1 MPQMRIY
8 AYAVTLL
15 AVVLMAFWFA
25 SAGDV
30 NQLRAQVR
38 DLERQVLETESRAD
52 RAEGDL
58 ESLTAWSRA
67 LEDALTE
74 AGLPLP
80 GLPRQP
86 GGRGGVQPAN

>member
-8 AYAVTLL
+8 SYAVTLL

-25 SAGDV
+25 RAGDV

-38 DLERQVLETESRAD
+38 DLERRVAEAEARAD
-52 RAEGDL
+52 RAARDL
-58 ESLTAWSRA
+58 ESSLEWSWA

-80 GLPRQP
+80 DLSQ
-86 GGRGGVQPAN
+86 